1 MTAEFRALRITSED
15 GGRSIRPNIAEMTL
29 DELTPGDVVVKVLWS
44 GINFKDALAVTGKGR
59 ILRKFPLN
67 AGIDL
72 AGTVV
77 ESSSADF
84 NAGDEVVV
92 CGGSLSE
99 IIDGGYSEYAR
110 LPADIVVPLPSGLSL
125 KEAMTL
131 GTAGFTA
138 ALAIERM
145 EALGQEPGLGP
156 VLVNGATGGVGS
168 FSINLLSRL
177 GYEVVAVSGKADKSD
192 YLKSLGAT
200 RVVAPDELGIDNS
213 KPLAKSVW
221 GGAVD
226 SLGGDML
233 GWLTRSVN
241 PRGNIA
247 SIGLAAGIKLESTVM
262 PFILRGISLI
272 GVNSVEIPRELVR
285 RLWLRL
291 GSDLRPSC
299 LDMIVADT
307 VSLDDLPQ
315 ACTRLMERRVTG
327 RILVSVQ

>member
-1 MTAEFRALRITSED
+1 MTARFRALRITSED
-15 GGRSIRPNIAEMTL
+15 GGRSVDSGIAEMAI
-29 DELTPGDVVVKVLWS
+29 DELTAGDVVIRVLWS

-67 AGIDL
+67 AGVDL

-77 ESSSADF
+77 ESSSAEF
-84 NAGDEVVV
+84 KAGDEVVV

-99 IIDGGYSEYAR
+99 FLDGGYSEYAR
-110 LPADIVVPLPSGLSL
+110 LPADIVVPLPPGLSL
-125 KEAMTL
+125 SEAMTL

-156 VLVNGATGGVGS
+156 MLVNGATGGVGG
-168 FSINLLSRL
+168 FSINMLSRL

-192 YLKSLGAT
+192 YLKSLGAAK
-200 RVVAPDELGIDNS
+200 VVAPDELGIDNS
-213 KPLAKSVW
+213 KPLANAVW

-233 GWLTRSVN
+233 GWLTRTVN
-241 PRGNIA
+241 PRGSIA

-262 PFILRGISLI
+262 PFILRGIALI

-291 GSDLRPSC
+291 GSELRPTC
-299 LDMIVADT
+299 LDSIVADT

-315 ACTRLMERRVTG
+315 ACTRLMERSLTG